1 MQSDLEKLDDAGT
14 DVMMAVDGK
23 LMVLI
28 GEAFVEVDEDA
39 ATAHIDKKTEVS
51 GADDRRL
58 QLISSCL

>member
-1 MQSDLEKLDDAGT
+1 MEKLDDAGT

-39 ATAHIDKKTEVS
+39 ATAHIDNKTEVS
-51 GADDRRL
+51 H
-58 QLISSCL
+58 SC